1 MKSRGSLLLE
11 RTGKTRAAIASAAGV
26 DTSTVTLWV
35 AGKRTP
41 SPPLREKLRELFDIP
56 AASWEQA
63 TGAPTPA
70 APSRPAGRSQGSVLL
85 AQSPLALRD
94 IADALGVSERVVKAW
109 SCGDS
114 IPGAT
119 MRSKVAKSLK
129 IPAETWLVDAREAAG
144 IVAPDGE
151 EPGLMADVPAIR
163 KEVQALMKSVRD
175 DPKSPPLERAK
186 VLASCASTIA
196 VLGKLTGE
204 FDNNRNLLKLP
215 VWKRIKGAMERSLKA
230 YPDALR
236 ALSRELR
243 ELGDAQLAE
252 SEL

>member
-63 TGAPTPA
+63 TGAPTPT

-94 IADALGVSERVVKAW
+94 IADALGVASSLVKRW
-109 SCGDS
+109 SCGES
-114 IPGAT
+114 VPGAT
-119 MRSKVAKSLK
+119 MRAKISKALK
-129 IPAETWLVDAREAAG
+129 IDEGAWLVDARDAAG
-144 IVAPDGE
+144 VTAAADG
-151 EPGLMADVPAIR
+151 EPGLMSDVPAIR

-175 DPKSPPLERAK
+175 DPNSPPLERAK